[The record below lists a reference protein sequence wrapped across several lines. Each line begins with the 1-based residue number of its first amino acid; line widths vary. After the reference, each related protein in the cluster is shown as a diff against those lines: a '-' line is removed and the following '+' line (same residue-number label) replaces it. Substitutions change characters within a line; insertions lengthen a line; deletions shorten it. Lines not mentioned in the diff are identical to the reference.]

1 MPILNALIAAT
12 AFGLSAP
19 LSKLLLDVVSPL
31 FLAGLLYLG
40 AGVFLGL
47 TRPVWRRRPK
57 VGRPLTPRDRGILAA
72 LVLVGGVLLTA
83 ATARAD
89 VPLDG
94 GCKVVLIDLIAIGSR
109 S

>member
-1 MPILNALIAAT
+1 MARYVA
-12 AFGLSAP
+12 
-19 LSKLLLDVVSPL
+19 
-31 FLAGLLYLG
+31 
-40 AGVFLGL
+40 
-47 TRPVWRRRPK
+47 
-57 VGRPLTPRDRGILAA
+57 
-72 LVLVGGVLLTA
+72 VLVGGVLLTA